1 MLEAKIKCPYC
12 GHNETKVVDKR
23 ETNEL
28 VTTRRRREC
37 LKCGKR
43 FTTYERVEDIDL
55 VVGKKDGRREEF
67 DRDKIR
73 RGLLRAC
80 EKRPVSVEQ
89 IDKILDKVESQLRV
103 LKDKEVKSSVIGDKI
118 MKELKR
124 LDQIAYIR
132 FASVYRS
139 FADVTDFQKE
149 LKDLIKK
156 T

>member
-55 VVGKKDGRREEF
+55 VVVKKDGRREEF

-80 EKRPVSVEQ
+80 EKRPVS
-89 IDKILDKVESQLRV
+89 D
-103 LKDKEVKSSVIGDKI
+103 EV
-118 MKELKR
+118 
-124 LDQIAYIR
+124 
-132 FASVYRS
+132 
-139 FADVTDFQKE
+139 
-149 LKDLIKK
+149 IKK
-156 T
+156 MIIRVTRETRCFTLNLKLLKPQARIK

>member
-1 MLEAKIKCPYC
+1 MKCPYC

-23 ETNEL
+23 ETGEL

-37 LKCGKR
+37 LKCKKR

-55 VVGKKDGRREEF
+55 VVVKKDGRREEF
-67 DRDKIR
+67 DRDKLR

-80 EKRPVSVEQ
+80 EKRPVSVGQ
-89 IDKILDKVESQLRV
+89 IDNILDKLESQLRK

-118 MKELKR
+118 MGELKK
-124 LDQIAYIR
+124 LDQVAYIR

-139 FADVTDFQKE
+139 FADVTDFQNE
-149 LKDLIKK
+149 LRDLIKNK
-156 T
+156 KG

>member
-1 MLEAKIKCPYC
+1 VLEAKIKCPYC

-55 VVGKKDGRREEF
+55 VVVKKDGRREEF